1 MNEVLTK
8 YERERRKLDGLVRR
22 RDEYQ
27 LAVHLKQLQDW
38 AQRMLRRDSVNDVV
52 EASGHGLQM
61 KNE

>member
-38 AQRMLRRDSVNDVV
+38 AQRMLR
-52 EASGHGLQM
+52 
-61 KNE
+61 